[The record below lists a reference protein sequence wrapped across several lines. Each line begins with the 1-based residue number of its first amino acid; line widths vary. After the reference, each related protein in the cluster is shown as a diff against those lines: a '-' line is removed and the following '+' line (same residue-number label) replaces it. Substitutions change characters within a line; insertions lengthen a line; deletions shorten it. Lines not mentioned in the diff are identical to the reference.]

1 MRRSGH
7 PDRACDLLVRAC
19 HAITPAGNASPD
31 ELAVYGSLLNVA
43 AYTAATGGNRG
54 VAAEFTAEAAEAS
67 TRLGPVISGRMPTFN
82 VAGVTLY
89 QVSIAQVLGDSG
101 TAIDHAKRLRPTE
114 ISTPE
119 RQGRFWV
126 DVARAYHQWGKPE
139 RCYTA
144 LLAAERAAP
153 AEVRYRP
160 PVHRMTESLLRCGP
174 QHALPGLRTF
184 ARRIGLPD
192 A

>member
-1 MRRSGH
+1 MY
-7 PDRACDLLVRAC
+7 
-19 HAITPAGNASPD
+19 GNM
-31 ELAVYGSLLNVA
+31 LNVA
-43 AYTAATGGNRG
+43 AYTAATGGDRD
-54 VAAEFTAEAAEAS
+54 AAGEFIAEAAETA
-67 TRLGPVISGRMPTFN
+67 TRVGPVASGRVPTVN
-82 VAGVTLY
+82 IAGVTLF

-101 TAIDHAKRLRPTE
+101 TAIDHAKRLRPAE
-114 ISTPE
+114 IPTPE

-139 RCYTA
+139 RCFAA
-144 LLAAERAAP
+144 LIAAERAAP

-160 PVHRMTESLLRCGP
+160 PVYRMAESLLRSGS

-184 ARRIGLPD
+184 ARRIGLPG